1 MNSKNI
7 KKEAES
13 LLKSGYTAKDAT
25 RYLWNKY
32 AHEFSSRKEFD
43 NVIGR
48 FCRRFV
54 VNKAI
59 EHKYNDSCSNEKDS
73 KIIQFPEDKA
83 THRSMEVNMNE
94 DGSADGIVK
103 APQGTFQTEE
113 EILKEMD
120 LSPDLFKIT
129 SLKKS
134 RWEAQAKGGDII
146 QMEAF
151 KVSCERKTEITP
163 EESAAIIQE
172 SFDRTK
178 RLVKFPYENIPAFSN
193 NEKKNKMGVFQVCDC
208 HFGAV
213 CTKAEHG
220 IQWGPRECEEDL
232 NFITSLAIHQLKANP
247 VDGLIIA
254 MTGDGIN
261 SDTTTHTTTHGTQQF
276 DGMLHYS
283 ELVRKYF
290 FLMCDVIDRFEKELQ
305 VKINVLHTIGNHDE
319 KTMFD
324 LMMMLDIRYA
334 NDPNVVI
341 FNELNTRKYR
351 KYGNSLLT
359 FSHGQSEGKRIKI
372 CPQNEAPVEW
382 GQTKYTY
389 IFTEHSHQYRMEP
402 DGRTFI
408 MTGSTIAPPGTWTK
422 NSAYVGGRRGGQL
435 AIFDKNLGLLN
446 QCFLPV
452 LHDNI
457 DSFVV
462 DCQEMF

>member
-13 LLKSGYTAKDAT
+13 LLRSGYTAKDAT

-54 VNKAI
+54 VTNNNDK
-59 EHKYNDSCSNEKDS
+59 KYNDSPKKND
-73 KIIQFPEDKA
+73 KIIQFPENNA

-94 DGSADGIVK
+94 DGTADGIVK

-134 RWEAQAKGGDII
+134 RWEAQAKGGDVI
-146 QMEAF
+146 QMESF
-151 KVSCERKTEITP
+151 KVSCARKTGITP

-172 SFDRTK
+172 SYDRTK
-178 RLVKFPYENIPAFSN
+178 KLVRFPYEPITIFSSG
-193 NEKKNKMGVFQVCDC
+193 EKKNKMGVFQVCDC

-232 NFITSLAIHQLKANP
+232 NFITSLAIHQLKATP

-261 SDTTTHTTTHGTQQF
+261 SDTTTHTTTHGTQ
-276 DGMLHYS
+276 
-283 ELVRKYF
+283 
-290 FLMCDVIDRFEKELQ
+290 
-305 VKINVLHTIGNHDE
+305 IGRAH
-319 KTMFD
+319 
-324 LMMMLDIRYA
+324 
-334 NDPNVVI
+334 V
-341 FNELNTRKYR
+341 
-351 KYGNSLLT
+351 
-359 FSHGQSEGKRIKI
+359 
-372 CPQNEAPVEW
+372 
-382 GQTKYTY
+382 
-389 IFTEHSHQYRMEP
+389 
-402 DGRTFI
+402 
-408 MTGSTIAPPGTWTK
+408 
-422 NSAYVGGRRGGQL
+422 
-435 AIFDKNLGLLN
+435 
-446 QCFLPV
+446 
-452 LHDNI
+452 
-457 DSFVV
+457 
-462 DCQEMF
+462 